1 MRKLALLVAFAVAAS
16 APSVAFAAKK
26 RADKSPETLETLNKD
41 TVKAIHDFFI
51 WPAATEAPKAKVKKA
66 KAKKA

>member
-1 MRKLALLVAFAVAAS
+1 MRKLALLVAVAVAAS

-26 RADKSPETLETLNKD
+26 KAAKAPETLESLNKD

-51 WPAATEAPKAKVKKA
+51 WPTADAPKA
-66 KAKKA
+66 KAKKAKKA

>member
-26 RADKSPETLETLNKD
+26 KTAKAPETLETLNKD
-41 TVKAIHDFFI
+41 TIKAIHDFFI
-51 WPAATEAPKAKVKKA
+51 WPSEAP
-66 KAKKA
+66 AKKGKKK